1 MTKITQTSLV
11 QLGRHAAETYDE
23 CDTALTQLNEGFGV
37 AYESA
42 RQNLSDD
49 INTAVCQQGMDLSV
63 FSGKSSL
70 FKYEEFRTNI
80 VVKVTQLPT
89 EHEKLLK
96 MDAKIEQLQKQ
107 LAKAKLQRKQLIQML
122 ALDNQ
127 IDFTTDKVTLAFTR
141 IK

>member
-37 AYESA
+37 AFEAA

-49 INTAVCQQGMDLSV
+49 VNIAACRMGMDLSV

-70 FKYEEFRTNI
+70 FRYEEFRTNI

-96 MDAKIEQLQKQ
+96 VDAKIEQLQNQ
-107 LAKAKLQRKQLIQML
+107 LAKAKLQRKQLIEML

-127 IDFTTDKVTLAFTR
+127 IDFTTSKVNLAFTR

>member
-37 AYESA
+37 AFEAA

-49 INTAVCQQGMDLSV
+49 VNIAACRMGMDLSV

-70 FKYEEFRTNI
+70 FRYEEFRTNI

-96 MDAKIEQLQKQ
+96 VDAKIEQLQNQ
-107 LAKAKLQRKQLIQML
+107 LAKAKLQRKQLIEML

-127 IDFTTDKVTLAFTR
+127 IDFTTDKVNLAFTR

>member
-37 AYESA
+37 AFEAA

-49 INTAVCQQGMDLSV
+49 VNIAACRMGMDLSV

-70 FKYEEFRTNI
+70 FRYEEFRTNI

-96 MDAKIEQLQKQ
+96 IDAKIEQLQNQ
-107 LAKAKLQRKQLIQML
+107 LAKAKLQRKQLIEML

-127 IDFTTDKVTLAFTR
+127 IDFTTDKVNLAFTR

>member
-37 AYESA
+37 AFEAA

-49 INTAVCQQGMDLSV
+49 VNIAACRMGMDLSV

-70 FKYEEFRTNI
+70 FRYEEFRTNI

-96 MDAKIEQLQKQ
+96 IDAKIEQLQNQ
-107 LAKAKLQRKQLIQML
+107 LAKAKLQRKQLIEML

-127 IDFTTDKVTLAFTR
+127 IDFTTSKVNLAFTR

>member
-1 MTKITQTSLV
+1 MTKITQGSLV

-37 AYESA
+37 AFEAA

-49 INTAVCQQGMDLSV
+49 VNIAACRMGMDLSV

-70 FKYEEFRTNI
+70 FRYEEFRTNI
-80 VVKVTQLPT
+80 VVKVTKLPT

-96 MDAKIEQLQKQ
+96 IDAKIEQLQNQ
-107 LAKAKLQRKQLIQML
+107 LAKAKLQRKQLIEML

-127 IDFTTDKVTLAFTR
+127 IDFTTDKVNLAFTR

>member
-80 VVKVTQLPT
+80 VVRVTQLPT

>member
-1 MTKITQTSLV
+1 MTKITQGSLV

-37 AYESA
+37 AFEAA

-49 INTAVCQQGMDLSV
+49 VNIAACRMGMDLSV

-70 FKYEEFRTNI
+70 FRYEEFRTNI

-96 MDAKIEQLQKQ
+96 IDAKIEQLQNQ
-107 LAKAKLQRKQLIQML
+107 LAKAKLQRKQLIEML

-127 IDFTTDKVTLAFTR
+127 IDFTTDKVNLAFTR

>member
-1 MTKITQTSLV
+1 MTKITQGSLV

-37 AYESA
+37 AFEAA

-49 INTAVCQQGMDLSV
+49 VNIAACRMGMDLSV

-70 FKYEEFRTNI
+70 FRYEEFRTNI

-96 MDAKIEQLQKQ
+96 IDAKIEQLQNQ
-107 LAKAKLQRKQLIQML
+107 LAKAKLQRKQLIEML

-127 IDFTTDKVTLAFTR
+127 IDFTTSKVNLAFTR